1 MDRQIGRLTTF
12 AFEHRISI
20 SHAIEEVASGVN
32 ENRKGIKTLLSI
44 IEKEPIKYLLVKY
57 KDRLAR
63 FGYNYLETFCK
74 SHGVD
79 IITIE
84 QPEKKELKEKW
95 LRISSLL

>member
-1 MDRQIGRLTTF
+1 MAVNFDRQIGRLTTF

-20 SHAIEEVASGVN
+20 SYVIEEVASGVN
-32 ENRKGIKTLLSI
+32 ENRKG
-44 IEKEPIKYLLVKY
+44 
-57 KDRLAR
+57 
-63 FGYNYLETFCK
+63 YNYLETFCK
-74 SHGVD
+74 SYGVD